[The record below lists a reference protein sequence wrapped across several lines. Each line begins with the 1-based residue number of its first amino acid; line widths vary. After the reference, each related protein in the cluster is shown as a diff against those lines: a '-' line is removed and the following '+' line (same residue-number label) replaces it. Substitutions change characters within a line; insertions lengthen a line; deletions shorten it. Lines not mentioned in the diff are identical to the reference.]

1 MSYEPTTWKDGD
13 LVTSAKLNKMEQGIV
28 NATSSGATSPTAN
41 LVAIMT
47 SDTLTLN
54 KTWQEIYDENI
65 SVIIGEYRAAD
76 DVNRTFLPIINMG
89 TSMSQSGHIGW
100 ITADNSGSIIELIAS
115 TTNDYPRMSSSS

>member
-47 SDTLTLN
+47 SGTLD

-65 SVIIGEYRAAD
+65 SVIIDAPAD
-76 DVNRTFLPIINMG
+76 SGGFRQFLPITIMAQSSGMG
-89 TSMSQSGHIGW
+89 
-100 ITADNSGSIIELIAS
+100 LIAATGASATVVFEAS
-115 TTNDYPRMSSSS
+115 TVNDYPRMSSSS